1 VQIPV
6 VQRIDSVTAPP
17 VVDEGA
23 DDEQPL

>member
-6 VQRIDSVTAPP
+6 VQRIEGVTTPP
-17 VVDEGA
+17 VPDEGA